1 MGCSMYV
8 IIYLL
13 DLKYEFFYLD
23 NDIIQIPLAIVIIGS
38 LACTFLLLVLFMVLN
53 DRTRGIEDFFLNIQ
67 KKKNLKLFVSTT
79 IYTSQDSLCFN
90 ICCRMFSILG
100 NYFMCSILL
109 RIYYIGIIINRKRL
123 I

>member
-38 LACTFLLLVLFMVLN
+38 LACTFFYLSYSWFLM
-53 DRTRGIEDFFLNIQ
+53 IELE
-67 KKKNLKLFVSTT
+67 V
-79 IYTSQDSLCFN
+79 
-90 ICCRMFSILG
+90 
-100 NYFMCSILL
+100 
-109 RIYYIGIIINRKRL
+109 
-123 I
+123 